1 MPATIISLLN
11 NKVKQLLTNPQTD
24 FLSGFFAAIPRKTE
38 VGRRLAAWRP
48 AFYNGGAM
56 GMNEADTRANL
67 IDPALRDRGWS
78 KDLIKREETAG
89 EVDIIGGIPRRRD
102 KRVDYTLRVVSS
114 GGPQPVALALIEAK
128 AEDRSPGFGLQQAKG
143 YADRMNVPFVYSTN
157 GHRFVEYDRFTGK
170 TSPARNLKEEFPT
183 PAELLSR
190 YEQHQR
196 FKLDSAAARPLVTPY
211 PQGENQRRYYQDA
224 AIRAVLEKAA
234 QGEKRA
240 LLSLA
245 TGSGKTYIAVQ
256 LLRRLAD
263 AEQLRKALF
272 LCDRDELRTQG
283 LAAFSNEFG
292 SDAAAARAGNPQKN
306 ARIIIATYQTLGID
320 RVDAD
325 ASFLTTH
332 YPPDYFSHIIID
344 ECHRSAWNKWRG
356 VLERNPQ
363 AMQIGLTATPR
374 QFSYPKDLDAADS
387 VAAQDDQR
395 ISADN
400 YDYFGEPI
408 YEYPLSQ
415 GIADGYL
422 ARMEVVKND
431 IFLDGILEE
440 LGLRRDNLAGKRLVD
455 AHTGRLV
462 TIDEPHEHYNAPRFE
477 DILILPDRVAAM
489 CRDLFDHLAA
499 DGGPRQKTIIFCAR
513 DEHADAVANEMNNLY
528 AEWSKANGQPPQ
540 EHYAF
545 KCTAAVE
552 GQKLIADFKAS
563 SQRYFVATTV
573 DLLTTGVDVPAARN
587 IVFFRYVQSPIAF
600 YQMLGRG
607 TRIDERSDKLT
618 FRVYDY
624 TNATRLWAAAD
635 IPAGPAKT
643 RRRKGP
649 PPEPE
654 RVIEAC
660 GFQVVIK
667 PAGHFILA
675 ADGSLISLGDYKG
688 ELAARLLAEVPSLD
702 DFRAAWRQPAARQ
715 ELVAAL
721 PEAGAN
727 LIRYL
732 ENKEEC
738 DLFDVL
744 AELGYN
750 QYALTRAARAE
761 AFFYKN
767 LDWLETLPDGAAG
780 VLRAL
785 VSQFA
790 KAGTPAWENDRL
802 FQTPEVVQAGGFA
815 ALQAHGDPGQILTDT
830 RTRMFAL

>member
-1 MPATIISLLN
+1 M
-11 NKVKQLLTNPQTD
+11 
-24 FLSGFFAAIPRKTE
+24 
-38 VGRRLAAWRP
+38 GRRVAGHYP
-48 AFYNGGAM
+48 AVYNGRVM

-67 IDPALRDRGWS
+67 IDPKLRSRGWS

-89 EVDIIGGIPRRRD
+89 EVDIIGGQPRRRD
-102 KRVDYTLRVVSS
+102 KRVDYTLRVVASA
-114 GGPQPVALALIEAK
+114 GPQPVALALIEAK
-128 AEDRSPGFGLQQAKG
+128 AEDRSPGFGLQQAKS
-143 YADRMNVPFVYSTN
+143 YADRLNVPFVYSTN

-170 TSPARNLKEEFPT
+170 TARPRDLTEFPT

-190 YEQHQR
+190 YEQHHR

-211 PQGENQRRYYQDA
+211 PHGENQRRYYQDA

-256 LLRRLAD
+256 LLRRLEA

-292 SDAAAARAGNPQKN
+292 SDAAAARAGNPQQN

-325 ASFLTTH
+325 ASFLTAH

-344 ECHRSAWNKWRG
+344 ECHRSAWGQWRG
-356 VLERNPQ
+356 VLERNPE
-363 AMQIGLTATPR
+363 ALQIGLTATPR
-374 QFSYPKDLDAADS
+374 RFQYREDS
-387 VAAQDDQR
+387 VDVENDR
-395 ISADN
+395 IITANN
-400 YDYFGEPI
+400 YAYFGEPI
-408 YEYPLSQ
+408 YEYPISQ

-431 IFLDGILEE
+431 IFLDGFLEK
-440 LGLRRDNLAGKRLVD
+440 LGLKREDLEGKTLID
-455 AHTGRLV
+455 THTGQKV
-462 TIDEPHEHYNAPRFE
+462 TPDEIHDRFIPPNFD
-477 DILILPDRVAAM
+477 DILMLPDRVAAM

-499 DGGPRQKTIIFCAR
+499 NGDPRQKTIIFCAR
-513 DEHADAVANEMNNLY
+513 DAHADAVANEMNNLY
-528 AEWSKANGQPPQ
+528 AEWRKANGQPPQ

-545 KCTAAVE
+545 KCTAASD
-552 GQKLIADFKAS
+552 GQALIADFKAS

-607 TRIDERSDKLT
+607 TRIDERSAKLT

-624 TNATRLWAAAD
+624 TNATRLWAGELD
-635 IPAGPAKT
+635 IPARPAKG
-643 RRRKGP
+643 RRRRAGP

-660 GFQVVIK
+660 GFQVLIK

-675 ADGSLISLGDYKG
+675 ADGALISLADYK
-688 ELAARLLAEVPSLD
+688 ERLAARLLAEVPSLD
-702 DFRAAWRQPAARQ
+702 DFRATWRQPQSRQ
-715 ELVAAL
+715 ELVAQL
-721 PEAGAN
+721 PEAGVN

-732 ENKEEC
+732 DNKEEC

-767 LDWLETLPDGAAG
+767 LDWLETLPDGAAA

-790 KAGTPAWENDRL
+790 KAGTPAWENEML
-802 FQTPEVVQAGGFA
+802 FQTPEVMQAGGFA
-815 ALQAHGDPGQILTDT
+815 ALQAYGDPGQILTDT